1 MPALYLIPP
10 MTIVHPGNG
19 CASGWPGLASWMRC
33 LWMREKRRWKMAHR
47 SLSLPVR
54 PALAGLSWT
63 LLSVQMLPTEELKR
77 ERRLEAE

>member
-1 MPALYLIPP
+1 
-10 MTIVHPGNG
+10 
-19 CASGWPGLASWMRC
+19 
-33 LWMREKRRWKMAHR
+33 MAHR